1 MADIQVANT
10 DSDLSGN
17 TVVTEENA
25 YTITG
30 LHTFDRDP
38 NAPFAVASGSAVV
51 ANLDAD
57 LLDGQEGAYYLAAAN
72 ATGTLAVNRGGTGAA
87 TFTDGGVLLGSG
99 TSAITAMAVLSD
111 GQMIVGNGSTD
122 PVAESGAT
130 LRTSIG
136 VGTGDS
142 PQFTGLTISGTG
154 ASALD
159 VGGGIN
165 AGTGDVALVGTD
177 GRINGPLS
185 STIIDDLS
193 AANLTAIPAG
203 ALTGNILDTSTGPHS
218 IGGSSVDYA
227 RLQLVG
233 AFSSGGA
240 STVAFGTYVGGAI
253 TGHADDSAGIFGT
266 RLDNSVVTAGNA
278 TTVAQLS
285 VNEPQITVGSGT
297 VTNSAAIYVDA
308 VATEATNDYG
318 VWINAGDVRID
329 EDLGVGTETP
339 NYTSASRAITL
350 QATTQARMEIV
361 GTRTSDD
368 VIGEVLFMNRVS
380 GSNNNLG
387 IIKSNRSGANNSG
400 SLTFH
405 TYNAGSN
412 VTAFTLSKEGNA
424 TIAGSITKGS
434 STFRIDH
441 PLPSKTDTNYLVHS
455 ILEGPRCDLLYRGQ
469 VALVDGTAEV
479 DLDEAA
485 GMTTGTWVL
494 LCRDE
499 QVFTTNETGWHHVRG
514 SVSGSTLIID
524 CEEDCDDVVSW
535 MVVAERQDTHIKAT
549 SWTDEDGRPILEPA
563 KPPEPEENE

>member
-218 IGGSSVDYA
+218 IGGSSVDYE

-297 VTNSAAIYVDA
+297 VTNSAAIYVGA

-318 VWINAGDVRID
+318 VWVNAGDVRID

-387 IIKSNRSGANNSG
+387 IIKSNRSGADNSG

-412 VTAFTLSKEGNA
+412 VTALTLSP
-424 TIAGSITKGS
+424 AGALSKASGS
-434 STFRIDH
+434 FKIDH
-441 PLPSKTDTNYLVHS
+441 PHPSLNETHHLVHS
-455 ILEGPRCDLLYRGQ
+455 FIEGPKADLIYRGR
-469 VALVDGTAEV
+469 VTLAAGAATVN
-479 DLDEAA
+479 LDDAA
-485 GMTTGTWVL
+485 GMTSGTWAL
-494 LCRDE
+494 LCRSDTA
-499 QVFTTNETGWHHVRG
+499 QCYTTNETGWHHVRG
-514 SVSGSTLIID
+514 SVSGATLTID
-524 CEEDCDDVVSW
+524 CEEECDDVVSW
-535 MVVAERQDTHIKAT
+535 MVIGERQDQHMLDTD
-549 SWTDEDGRPILEPA
+549 WTDEGGRVIVEPE
-563 KPPEPEENE
+563 KPPEPEES